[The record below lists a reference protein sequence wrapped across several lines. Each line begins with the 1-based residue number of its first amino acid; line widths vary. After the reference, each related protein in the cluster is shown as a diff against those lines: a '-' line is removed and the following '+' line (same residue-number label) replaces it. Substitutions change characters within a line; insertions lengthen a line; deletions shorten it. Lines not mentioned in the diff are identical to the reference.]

1 MNRIASAV
9 AQAIALIAVGVAG
22 TSCAEQSTNPVILG
36 SKDDT
41 EGVLLGDVGMLAVEA
56 TGVRAE
62 HRNAVGGTRILWE
75 ALLRGDIDAY
85 PEYTG
90 TLLEEIFS
98 DRPGLRVEDL
108 ESVLRELGVGITEPL
123 GFNNTYVLG
132 VTQELAGARSLSTVS
147 DLRAH
152 TDLRFG
158 FSNEFM
164 DRGDGWP
171 ALRLA
176 YELEPAVVRGLDH
189 DLAYRA
195 LEAGSIDVMDLYSTD
210 PEIVL
215 YDLVTLEDDRGH
227 FPEYAGLFLYR
238 LDLAERVPAAI
249 AALRSLGGSIG
260 EADMVSMNAAVKLDG
275 IPSPHVAARFLAGLG
290 IQTAE
295 IRIPSRLERIAGHTA
310 DHLVLVLIS
319 LVLALATALPLGIY
333 AARRRNAGAVIL
345 GVVGA
350 IYTIPALALLVF
362 MIPLLGIG
370 AAPAIVALFLYSLL
384 PIVRNTH
391 AGLTG
396 IPGPLRESAEA
407 LGLSPRTILRRI
419 ELPLASPLIMAGIKT
434 AVVINIGTATLGALI
449 GAGGLGQPILTGIR
463 LADTGLILEGAI
475 PAALLA
481 LGAQVLFDALERRVV
496 PKGLRL

>member
-1 MNRIASAV
+1 MKRHMWAAALATVAV
-9 AQAIALIAVGVAG
+9 FAM
-22 TSCAEQSTNPVILG
+22 SCTDRSTNLVVIG

-41 EGVLLGDVGMLAVEA
+41 EGVVLGDIGALAIEED
-56 TGVRAE
+56 GVQAE
-62 HRNAVGGTRILWE
+62 HRSALGGTRILWE

-90 TLLEEIFS
+90 TLLKEIFS
-98 DRPGLRVEDL
+98 DRASMRNQDL
-108 ESVLRELGVGITEPL
+108 ESALRELGLGITEPF

-132 VTQELAGARSLSTVS
+132 VTQELAASRGLSTVS

-152 TDLRFG
+152 PDLRFG

-171 ALRLA
+171 ALQVAYDLA
-176 YELEPAVVRGLDH
+176 PAMARGLDH
-189 DLAYRA
+189 ALGYRA
-195 LEAGSIDVMDLYSTD
+195 LEAGSIDVIDLYSTD
-210 PEIVL
+210 PEIAF
-215 YDLVTLEDDRGH
+215 YDLVTLEDDRQH
-227 FPEYAGLFLYR
+227 FPEYAGLFVYR
-238 LDLAERVPAAI
+238 LDLAERAPAAV
-249 AALRSLGGSIG
+249 AVLRSLAGTID
-260 EADMVSMNAAVKLDG
+260 EADMISMNASVRLDG
-275 IPSPHVAARFLAGLG
+275 IPSPQVARQFLAGLG
-290 IQTAE
+290 IQAVE
-295 IRIPSRLERIAGHTA
+295 HRSASRLGRIAGHTA

-319 LVLALATALPLGIY
+319 MALALATALPLGIV
-333 AARRRNAGAVIL
+333 ASRRRKAGGIIL

-396 IPGPLRESAEA
+396 IARPLRESAEA
-407 LGLSPRTILRRI
+407 LGLSRRTILRRI

-434 AVVINIGTATLGALI
+434 AVVINIGTATL
-449 GAGGLGQPILTGIR
+449 
-463 LADTGLILEGAI
+463 
-475 PAALLA
+475 
-481 LGAQVLFDALERRVV
+481 
-496 PKGLRL
+496 